1 MTKGIAY
8 LIDDDPIYQFTF
20 KAMFKLVGQDYELH
34 SFSDGEQA
42 YEHCQQI
49 CSKNGV
55 FPDFIFLDLNMPVM
69 DGWDFLNDF
78 LLLKD
83 ARFSQTKVYIVSSSM
98 YEEDIKRAK
107 NYPIVKDYLIKPVGK
122 EELLALLSDN

>member
-1 MTKGIAY
+1 
-8 LIDDDPIYQFTF
+8 
-20 KAMFKLVGQDYELH
+20 
-34 SFSDGEQA
+34 
-42 YEHCQQI
+42 
-49 CSKNGV
+49 
-55 FPDFIFLDLNMPVM
+55 M